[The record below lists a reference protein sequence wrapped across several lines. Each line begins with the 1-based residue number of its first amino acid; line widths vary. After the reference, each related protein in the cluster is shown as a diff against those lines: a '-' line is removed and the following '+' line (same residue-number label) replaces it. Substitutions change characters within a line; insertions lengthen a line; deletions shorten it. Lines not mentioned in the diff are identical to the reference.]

1 MDFIGL
7 DFSSFTLIQI
17 LKILLTIFDLN
28 SANGGFTGGTQVR
41 NAYIEKGGFNTAV
54 FMNEMFVKTVD
65 FIKNNLNTEALT
77 QINENINW
85 KKYTKLKEEQ
95 LKRTQSRTRMVR

>member
-28 SANGGFTGGTQVR
+28 SANGGFTGGPQAK
-41 NAYIEKGGFNTAV
+41 NIYLGKGNVNTAV

-77 QINENINW
+77 QLNENINW
-85 KKYTKLKEEQ
+85 KKYSELKEEQ
-95 LKRTQSRTRMVR
+95 LKRTQSRSRMVR